1 MAPKRYCLK
10 CYASA
15 SNQNSK
21 RESVKSNKSDTNNA
35 RLEIKSS
42 PGHSNSLPVHETCHN
57 SQESPSKPK
66 KEPAKSYKTHEV
78 IEETPSKVLPTPK
91 TPEIRS
97 NEDHKI
103 NYFDEPKVR
112 EPRIEDLKIDDSPSL
127 PSKKEFEDQKK
138 GIKIMTSNPD
148 EHYEL
153 IRKIGEGGSGSVFL
167 AKKKR
172 TNENFALKRIP
183 LKSQQQRD
191 QILNEISLTTLSQN
205 PNVVSYYES
214 YSFNSCLWIIVELM
228 KGNLT
233 DLISDKAGVI
243 PEILMAY
250 ILKEILTGLMW
261 MHASYRLHRDIKS
274 DNILL
279 SLDGAVKLGDFG
291 YAAQLTAEQDKRT
304 TVVGTPSWMA
314 PELVIGSRYDGK
326 VDIWSLGIVSLEMAE
341 GEPPNLRENPMKA
354 LYLTATG
361 PPPSLSEK
369 SRWSLEF
376 NSFVEKCLTK
386 DPERRPSAE
395 QLLNDPFILLTPPDA
410 KQQFSTY
417 LNNWVNRKRKK

>member
-1 MAPKRYCLK
+1 MSR
-10 CYASA
+10 
-15 SNQNSK
+15 
-21 RESVKSNKSDTNNA
+21 
-35 RLEIKSS
+35 
-42 PGHSNSLPVHETCHN
+42 
-57 SQESPSKPK
+57 
-66 KEPAKSYKTHEV
+66 
-78 IEETPSKVLPTPK
+78 
-91 TPEIRS
+91 

-103 NYFDEPKVR
+103 MHFEEPK
-112 EPRIEDLKIDDSPSL
+112 IEELRFEDIKIDESPGL
-127 PSKKEFEDQKK
+127 PSKKEFEDQKR
-138 GIKIMTSNPD
+138 GVKILASNPD

-167 AKKKR
+167 AKKRR

-205 PNVVSYYES
+205 PNVVTYFES

-233 DLISDKAGVI
+233 DLITDKAGLI
-243 PEILMAY
+243 PEPLMAY
-250 ILKEILTGLMW
+250 ILKEILTGLML

-279 SLDGAVKLGDFG
+279 SLEGSVKLGDFG
-291 YAAQLTAEQDKRT
+291 YAAQLTAEQNKRT

-369 SRWSLEF
+369 SRWSVEF
-376 NSFVEKCLTK
+376 NGFVEKCLIK

-395 QLLNDPFILLTPPDA
+395 ELLSDSFIALSPPDA
-410 KQQFSTY
+410 KQQFSAF
-417 LNNWVNRKRKK
+417 LNNWVNRKKKK